1 MALNK
6 LIKGVLGTLVV
17 AMPLSAPHFAEQRKM
32 TGITVVKTSV
42 SDGMRF
48 GGCMAQLSEAPS
60 TVGLTCDNSGNDR
73 PWVTFSCSGEH
84 TSKADGLRM
93 FDSAQMAFALG
104 RQVDIWV
111 EDAKKTTPDG
121 FCFVTRIDVLP
132 EAVPDA

>member
-1 MALNK
+1 MALSK
-6 LIKGVLGTLVV
+6 LIKGVLGTLAV
-17 AMPLSAPHFAEQRKM
+17 AMPLSAPHFAVQMKM
-32 TGITVVKTSV
+32 SGVTVVKTSV

-48 GGCMAQLSEAPS
+48 GGCMAELSAAPS
-60 TVGLTCDNSGNDR
+60 TVGLTCDERDR

-111 EDAKKTTPDG
+111 DDARKTRDG
-121 FCFVTRIDVLP
+121 FCFATRIDVLP
-132 EAVPDA
+132 PAAPDA